1 MPYDSQ
7 AQKRFGMRFIFEW
20 DKSKMRFKPTI
31 PARFGI
37 HSSQQKDTPND
48 GADMQSIEDIGAP
61 IPEDPLENMDFT
73 DIADIIE

>member
-1 MPYDSQ
+1 
-7 AQKRFGMRFIFEW
+7 
-20 DKSKMRFKPTI
+20 MRFKPTI